1 MLKCYFFMNLFCEP
15 FPCICFMYLYCIL
28 IVFVLYSSVS
38 AGRSIGGER
47 SQTQT
52 LSLNLTSPW
61 HLYLPWNLHSNFSNY
76 TNRNYTNRK
85 KYILLRKEIHHHDIF
100 ISPTFHS
107 SQQFISTLLPS
118 HFFIWMLYQQMRCLQ
133 HWRNKFNVNF
143 LEKLKKRLLM
153 FPPGSEDNQNMLLHL
168 FLIWRILFLILAKIC
183 FWFQTDQGEVEF
195 GGCCD
200 AQLVIPDK
208 DQKAL
213 QSWYMQI
220 WTLNLF

>member
-1 MLKCYFFMNLFCEP
+1 MTSLSLQLFIPVNNSFPLCFRLCFSFKCY
-15 FPCICFMYLYCIL
+15 ISRWG
-28 IVFVLYSSVS
+28 VFNIGATSLMSTFL
-38 AGRSIGGER
+38 RS
-47 SQTQT
+47 
-52 LSLNLTSPW
+52 W
-61 HLYLPWNLHSNFSNY
+61 
-76 TNRNYTNRK
+76 
-85 KYILLRKEIHHHDIF
+85 
-100 ISPTFHS
+100 
-107 SQQFISTLLPS
+107 
-118 HFFIWMLYQQMRCLQ
+118 
-133 HWRNKFNVNF
+133 
-143 LEKLKKRLLM
+143 KKRLLM

-220 WTLNLF
+220 WMETHFSIYICIYICINLLSVFVSVFVSV